1 MCGFYEL
8 LGICVAYKKQ
18 PEVSNTT
25 KKKQKWVMERMQ
37 WKYRTGSNHRKE
49 SRSAFTKSAFDQEC
63 KKEII
68 LSTFAFQSDESG
80 KLILGALHDAA
91 DRGVHIRL
99 LVDGMESWID
109 MEGNPYFYGLSSH
122 ENVEI
127 KLYNKANPLKPW
139 KMMGRMHD
147 KYLIADGKRYILG
160 GRNTYN
166 YFLGDF
172 PGHKNYDRDVLV
184 VCDEPEKENSVNQ
197 LLEYFETIWEQ
208 EDSGYFHDNKNW
220 QIENL

>member
-1 MCGFYEL
+1 MC
-8 LGICVAYKKQ
+8 I
-18 PEVSNTT
+18 
-25 KKKQKWVMERMQ
+25 RD
-37 WKYRTGSNHRKE
+37 R
-49 SRSAFTKSAFDQEC
+49 
-63 KKEII
+63 
-68 LSTFAFQSDESG
+68 FQSDESG

-172 PGHKNYDRDVLV
+172 PGHKNYCLLYTSYDQLESTESFEPLRELVENIYTNEYLACLIPVSYTHLDVYKRQAMCCTL
-184 VCDEPEKENSVNQ
+184 PARK
-197 LLEYFETIWEQ
+197 
-208 EDSGYFHDNKNW
+208 
-220 QIENL
+220 

>member
-1 MCGFYEL
+1 M
-8 LGICVAYKKQ
+8 KK
-18 PEVSNTT
+18 
-25 KKKQKWVMERMQ
+25 
-37 WKYRTGSNHRKE
+37 
-49 SRSAFTKSAFDQEC
+49 
-63 KKEII
+63 
-68 LSTFAFQSDESG
+68 
-80 KLILGALHDAA
+80 
-91 DRGVHIRL
+91 RL
-99 LVDGMESWID
+99 LSLLLVLSLTLSMPQGNALAAVSGLLDNTVDGMESWID

-147 KYLIADGKRYILG
+147 KYFIADGKRYILG

-208 EDSGYFHDNKNW
+208 EDSGYFHDNKKDNRIW
-220 QIENL
+220 SFI

>member
-1 MCGFYEL
+1 
-8 LGICVAYKKQ
+8 
-18 PEVSNTT
+18 
-25 KKKQKWVMERMQ
+25 MQ
-37 WKYRTGSNHRKE
+37 
-49 SRSAFTKSAFDQEC
+49 

-99 LVDGMESWID
+99 LVDGMESWLD

-139 KMMGRMHD
+139 KIMGRMHD

-172 PGHKNYDRDVLV
+172 PGHNADGLYLPISNGRKA
-184 VCDEPEKENSVNQ
+184 NSI
-197 LLEYFETIWEQ
+197 LR
-208 EDSGYFHDNKNW
+208 FHKHLRKM
-220 QIENL
+220 ILHALKRLSTK

>member
-1 MCGFYEL
+1 M
-8 LGICVAYKKQ
+8 IRNA
-18 PEVSNTT
+18 
-25 KKKQKWVMERMQ
+25 
-37 WKYRTGSNHRKE
+37 KE
-49 SRSAFTKSAFDQEC
+49 D
-63 KKEII
+63 II

-91 DRGVHIRL
+91 DRGVHVRL
-99 LVDGMESWID
+99 LVDGMESWVD

-172 PGHKNYDRDVLV
+172 RDIRTMT
-184 VCDEPEKENSVNQ
+184 
-197 LLEYFETIWEQ
+197 ETC
-208 EDSGYFHDNKNW
+208 
-220 QIENL
+220 